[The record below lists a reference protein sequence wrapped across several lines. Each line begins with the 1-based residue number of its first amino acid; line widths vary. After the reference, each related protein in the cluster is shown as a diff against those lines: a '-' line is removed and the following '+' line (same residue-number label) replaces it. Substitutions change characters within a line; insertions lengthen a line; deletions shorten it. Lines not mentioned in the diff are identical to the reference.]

1 MQAVVEEAVVR
12 APVVEL
18 DILRGDS
25 REDRVLARE
34 QGVRALAAV
43 RRPAAPVRPLVLPR
57 APAVV
62 PAAVGEHELGVSA
75 HGLDDFPEELAVFQD
90 QSVQDEAGKIT
101 DSVMVVEALP
111 TVYTENRVPGKPAIR
126 ENRPLTDTEINYR
139 YREYTKGKSTRSIS
153 MEEQLNDT
161 SWAYENE

>member
-1 MQAVVEEAVVR
+1 MPIKKVASARLVKQQVPYETV
-12 APVVEL
+12 
-18 DILRGDS
+18 S
-25 REDRVLARE
+25 RELV
-34 QGVRALAAV
+34 QSITNPVALAIWVYLLTKPEDWIV
-43 RRPAAPVRPLVLPR
+43 RRAEILAHFDGLGRPRYEKAMRELREMGLVWTH
-57 APAVV
+57 V
-62 PAAVGEHELGVSA
+62 
-75 HGLDDFPEELAVFQD
+75 
-90 QSVQDEAGKIT
+90 VQDEAGKIT